1 MKYAN
6 YLALF
11 GLIFLP
17 FSSVAQNNPGN
28 IELNWKT
35 DTTRHSVPLKEF
47 TALLKPDGIPPID
60 APVFWGKEKSME
72 AYFEHEPVIVVEINS
87 EARAYPLSILMFHEI
102 TNDIVGGV
110 PVVVN
115 YCPLCNSAIVFDRRL
130 DYEETHYLLDF
141 GVSGMLRKSNLVM
154 WDRQTESWWQQFTGE
169 AMVGKLTG
177 AELKEISSMLISLND
192 FFENYPSGK
201 VLSTETGHFK
211 EYGTNPYT
219 SYDNPE
225 NTKPFLFKD
234 KVDERLP
241 AMERI
246 INIQIDEEYKIY
258 PYSVIQ
264 KEHVIND
271 VFSKE
276 AIVLFFSSKTISVL
290 DKASIKESKE
300 IGSVTVFFPQIDD
313 KILTFKKSNS
323 NFMDEQ
329 TASLWSITGKCIEGH
344 YKGRTLRPIPHG
356 NHFAFSWFAFYPD
369 SEVYEIK

>member
-1 MKYAN
+1 
-6 YLALF
+6 
-11 GLIFLP
+11 
-17 FSSVAQNNPGN
+17 
-28 IELNWKT
+28 
-35 DTTRHSVPLKEF
+35 
-47 TALLKPDGIPPID
+47 
-60 APVFWGKEKSME
+60 
-72 AYFEHEPVIVVEINS
+72 
-87 EARAYPLSILMFHEI
+87 MFHEI
-102 TNDIVGGV
+102 TNDIVGGI

-141 GVSGMLRKSNLVM
+141 GVSGMLRKSNLAM

-169 AMVGKLTG
+169 ALVGKLTG
-177 AELKEISSMLISLND
+177 AELKEISSMLTSLND

-219 SYDNPE
+219 GYDNPE

-246 INIQIDEEYKIY
+246 VNIQIDEEYKIY

-264 KEHVIND
+264 KEGVIND
-271 VFSKE
+271 VFNKE
-276 AIVLFFSSKTISVL
+276 AIVLFFSSKTVSVL
-290 DKASIKESKE
+290 DKASIKDSKE
-300 IGSVTVFFPQIDD
+300 IGSVTVFFPQIDN
-313 KILTFKKSNS
+313 KILTFRKSNS
-323 NFMDEQ
+323 NYMDEQ
-329 TASLWSITGKCIEGH
+329 TASLWSITGTCFDGH
-344 YKGRTLRPIPHG
+344 YKGRVLRPIPHG

-369 SEVYEIK
+369 SEIYEIE